1 MRKII
6 FWCALTTVLA
16 LSLMPGP
23 MVPTGM
29 GFWDWDKAQ
38 HFLGFF
44 GLTGL
49 GLLAYPKKLLLHMGG
64 YFVLLGGFIEVAQW
78 ATGWR
83 QGDWLDLLADVIG
96 VGAALVLWQVWRVFR
111 SRFSPA
117 QP

>member
-1 MRKII
+1 MRKVI

-23 MVPTGM
+23 MVPTGLH
-29 GFWDWDKAQ
+29 FWDKAQ

-49 GLLAYPKKLLLHMGG
+49 GLLAYPKKPLLHMAG
-64 YFVLLGGFIEVAQW
+64 YFLLLGGFIEVAQW

-83 QGDWLDLLADVIG
+83 QGDWLDLLAD
-96 VGAALVLWQVWRVFR
+96 ALGTGSALLVWRVWLTLR
-111 SRFSPA
+111 DRWMPA
-117 QP
+117 RAQ